1 MRKILWLFPE
11 HPEKDEFLAIA
22 GVPVREKSQGAQVI
36 GKASRGFLRTDS
48 LGRETLAGTILR
60 NAYVGTL
67 GKMLCFMP
75 VWKDAQSFG

>member
-11 HPEKDEFLAIA
+11 RPGKDEFLAIG

-48 LGRETLAGTILR
+48 LGRETLAGTILH
-60 NAYVGTL
+60 NAYVGTPE
-67 GKMLCFMP
+67 KMLCFIP
-75 VWKDAQSFG
+75 V